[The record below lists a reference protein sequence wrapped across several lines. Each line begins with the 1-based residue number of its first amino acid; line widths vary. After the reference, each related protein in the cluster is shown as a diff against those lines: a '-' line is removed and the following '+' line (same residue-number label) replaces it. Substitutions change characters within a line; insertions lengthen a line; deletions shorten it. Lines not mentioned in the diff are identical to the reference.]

1 MASSTVLVSG
11 QDSTRPLADG
21 CLGFLPC
28 PITCLQSLCEGAGE
42 LGLKEALPVL
52 HVLPS
57 VPSRYGAPVPGKL
70 QRVLGCW
77 ASGPRAFLFHL
88 QLVC

>member
-1 MASSTVLVSG
+1 M
-11 QDSTRPLADG
+11 
-21 CLGFLPC
+21 
-28 PITCLQSLCEGAGE
+28 
-42 LGLKEALPVL
+42 L

-57 VPSRYGAPVPGKL
+57 VPSRYGAPFPGKL
-70 QRVLGCW
+70 QRVLGCG